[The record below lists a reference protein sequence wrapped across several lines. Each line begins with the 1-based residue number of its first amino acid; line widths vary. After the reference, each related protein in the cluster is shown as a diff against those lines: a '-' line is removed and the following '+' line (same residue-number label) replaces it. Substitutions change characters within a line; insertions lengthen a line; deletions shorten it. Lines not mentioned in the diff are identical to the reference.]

1 MLYRRGVLFTWLAIV
16 AASAWWT
23 ARHGVVTT
31 DLTAF
36 LPVASGRLERLLV
49 EQLRSGVASRTMLVA
64 IEGGAP
70 SELARFSR
78 ELARAIAPD
87 RRFDYV
93 MNGGAEF
100 TRGARELG
108 LKHRYLLSPTVSAER
123 FSEQSLA
130 RALRE
135 NLARFATL
143 EGTAFK
149 ARRTNCAAS
158 PRPWVRARPP
168 LGTASGFRE
177 TALAR
182 SSLRRPRPPEWM
194 PCASR
199 RRPTPWRTPFD

>member
-23 ARHGVVTT
+23 TRHGVVTT

-49 EQLRSGVASRTMLVA
+49 EQLRAGVASRTMLVA

-108 LKHRYLLSPTVSAER
+108 LKHRYLLSPTVSVER

-130 RALRE
+130 RALRG
-135 NLARFATL
+135 NL
-143 EGTAFK
+143 E
-149 ARRTNCAAS
+149 RREAG
-158 PRPWVRARPP
+158 RVRDGQAGNVHRVE
-168 LGTASGFRE
+168 RE
-177 TALAR
+177 CRHVDGRAMKVVDGGR
-182 SSLRRPRPPEWM
+182 I
-194 PCASR
+194 
-199 RRPTPWRTPFD
+199 